1 MVDVSELKDRARF
14 VWAQGDYPEVATH
27 IESAAVAL
35 VEALGVGPDTSLLD
49 VGAGTG
55 NVAVAAARRGAKVIA
70 SDLTPELIEEGK
82 KRTANEGL
90 DIEWR
95 EADAEELPFED
106 DQFDFV
112 TSCFGAMF
120 APRADRAASE
130 MTRVTKPGGKVGF
143 AAWTL
148 EGFQGQVFKVASS
161 YMPPQPEGIDSPLS
175 WGDDAT
181 ARERFEKYASSVDI
195 RHGTVLW
202 DFESIDA
209 WENWGETKV
218 PPIVVAKQ
226 LLPED
231 VFAKMRGEHVAV
243 AERFNK
249 ATDGTMKLESEY
261 LLVLAT
267 K

>member
-1 MVDVSELKDRARF
+1 MTDISELKDRARF

-35 VEALGVGPDTSLLD
+35 VDACEVGPDVSLLD

-55 NVAVAAARRGAKVIA
+55 NVAIAAAKRGARVIA

-106 DQFDFV
+106 NSFDIV

-120 APRADRAASE
+120 APRADRTASE
-130 MTRVTKPGGKVGF
+130 LVRVTKPGGKVGF
-143 AAWTL
+143 AAWSL

-161 YMPPQPEGIDSPLS
+161 FMPPQPEGVDSPLS
-175 WGDDAT
+175 WGDEAT
-181 ARERFEKYASSVDI
+181 ARERFEKYASSVEI
-195 RHGTVLW
+195 TQGTVQW
-202 DFESIDA
+202 NFDSVEE
-209 WENWGETKV
+209 WEHWGETKV

-231 VFAKMRGEHVAV
+231 AFAQMRKESVAV
-243 AERFNK
+243 AERFNR
-249 ATDGTMKLESEY
+249 ADDGSMELDSEY
-261 LLVLAT
+261 LLIVAT

>member
-1 MVDVSELKDRARF
+1 MVDVNELKDRARF

-35 VEALGVGPDTSLLD
+35 VEALGVGHNMSLLD

-70 SDLTPELIEEGK
+70 SDLTPELIEAGK

-106 DQFDFV
+106 DSFDVV

-120 APRADRAASE
+120 APRADRTASE
-130 MTRVTKPGGKVGF
+130 LVRVAKPGGKVGF
-143 AAWTL
+143 TAWSL
-148 EGFQGQVFKVASS
+148 DGFQGQVFKVTSS

-175 WGDDAT
+175 WGVEAT
-181 ARERFEKYASSVDI
+181 ARERFEKYASKVEI
-195 RHGTVLW
+195 KRRTVPWL
-202 DFESIDA
+202 FESVEA
-209 WENWGETKV
+209 WEEWSSTHV
-218 PPIVVAKQ
+218 PPVVVAKQ

-231 VFAKMRGEHVAV
+231 TFVTMRRESVAV
-243 AERFNK
+243 AQRFNK
-249 ATDGTMKLESEY
+249 AGDGSMDVDSEY